1 MGIRPVTETHH
12 QPGATAPPG
21 FCPVKTQPCR
31 MHDGW
36 VSSDIDAM
44 NASGRKDSTEIG
56 DRRKILIAGAADQLD
71 PAPLF
76 KSEVRR

>member
-1 MGIRPVTETHH
+1 MGIRPVTEADH
-12 QPGATAPPG
+12 QPGATTPPG
-21 FCPVKTQPCR
+21 FCPVESKTCGTHHGR
-31 MHDGW
+31 

-44 NASGRKDSTEIG
+44 NPRGRKDSTEIG

-76 KSEVRR
+76 KSEFRR

>member
-12 QPGATAPPG
+12 QPGATAPSG
-21 FCPVKTQPCR
+21 FSPVKSQTSGTNNGR
-31 MHDGW
+31 G
-36 VSSDIDAM
+36 SSDIDAM
-44 NASGRKDSTEIG
+44 DPRGRKDSTEIG